1 MKIKPVGSN
10 MTELEGADGITIL
23 FSYQTPVAAFVP
35 GKGFMKT
42 DKFFSSSTTKHI
54 NKWIQMNGDPE
65 STVTTI
71 SQSLIEEAVA
81 TIEN

>member
-10 MTELEGADGITIL
+10 MTELEGADGTTIL